1 MTVESM
7 RELYRHLLAEA
18 YDAERHTLM
27 LLDAMETEM
36 SEADARD
43 RVRSYRSTTARQLEM
58 LERAM
63 ELLGGASPSVTSAA
77 MQGVRDD
84 RRTLIGNSPP
94 GAVLET
100 YDIVALGR
108 TAVLGSAAYRALA
121 ALAGVCGQTDARR
134 LFERAIAEEE
144 EAAAWCAAAIPVA
157 AAAATLQRGAAV
169 VA

>member
-18 YDAERHTLM
+18 YDAERHALM

-36 SEADARD
+36 SAPDARD
-43 RVRSYRSTTARQLEM
+43 RIRSYRGTTARQLET

-63 ELLGGASPSVTSAA
+63 ELLGGACPSVTSAA

-84 RRTLIGNSPP
+84 RRSLVSNSPP
-94 GAVLET
+94 AAVLET

-108 TAVLGSAAYRALA
+108 AAELGSAAYRALA
-121 ALAGVCGQTDARR
+121 ALAGVCGQSDARR

-144 EAAAWCAAAIPVA
+144 EAVAWCASAIPVA
-157 AAAATLQRGAAV
+157 AAAASVRRAAIP
-169 VA
+169 A